1 MPISEKNAF
10 RRKLVSLILPMTLQN
25 FMFSLVPL
33 SDTIMLVSDQNAMSA
48 VSLASQVAFVFSMF
62 SMAISSGCSMF
73 AAQFWGK
80 GDKKSIEQLFGYCIR
95 LLLPILVLF
104 FGCTMFMPEAVMR
117 IYTNEPSLIAHGI
130 PYLRIASFSYVC
142 MGLSIVYE
150 AILKNV
156 GLVKQCTFASGVMVI
171 LNVFLNAVL
180 INGLFG
186 VPKMGATGAAIATTV
201 SAFVGLVFCIYFSLT
216 KKIVTLRL
224 KYILKTGMNL
234 RQRFSKYSAPFFLNQ
249 IIWSIGFTMI
259 PVIIGHLDP
268 DVVSD
273 AVAANTIVTVIKDI
287 VSSFCY
293 ALGAGGAIVVGNE
306 LGAGRLETAKD
317 YGKRIM
323 KLCVVSGI
331 ALGLLAAAT
340 APLVIRFVN
349 LTPRAEHYLFIMIL
363 MCSYYILGRS
373 INCTTIGGIFSAG
386 GDTKFG
392 FICDTVTMWA
402 FIVPAGALAAFVLK
416 LPVLWV
422 YFILNLDEIIKLPVV
437 IARYRQFKWVKNIVN
452 DMEAE
457 EI

>member
-1 MPISEKNAF
+1 MPISEKAAF
-10 RRKLVSLILPMTLQN
+10 RKKLISLILPMTLQN

-33 SDTIMLVSDQNAMSA
+33 SDTIMLVSDQDAMSA

-80 GDKKSIEQLFGYCIR
+80 GDKQSIERLFGYCIR
-95 LLLPILVLF
+95 LLFPILVLF

-117 IYTNEPSLIAHGI
+117 IYTNEPTLIAHGI

-150 AILKNV
+150 SILKNV

-171 LNVFLNAVL
+171 LNVCLNAVF
-180 INGLFG
+180 IYGLFG
-186 VPKMGATGAAIATTV
+186 VPKMGATGAAIATTI
-201 SAFVGLVFCIYFSLT
+201 SAFAGLLFCIYFSLT
-216 KKIVTLRL
+216 KKIVSLRL
-224 KYILKTGMNL
+224 KYILKTGIKL

-259 PVIIGHLDP
+259 TVIMGHLGN
-268 DVVSD
+268 D
-273 AVAANTIVTVIKDI
+273 AVAANAIVTVIKDI

-317 YGKRIM
+317 YGRRIM

-331 ALGLLAAAT
+331 LLGLLAAST

-349 LTPRAEHYLFIMIL
+349 LTPRAEHFLFIMIL

-402 FIVPAGALAAFVLK
+402 FIIPIGCIAAFVLK
-416 LPVLWV
+416 LPVLVV
-422 YFILNLDEIIKLPVV
+422 YFLLNLDEIVKLPVV
-437 IARYRQFKWVKNIVN
+437 IARYRQFKWVRNIVN
-452 DMEAE
+452 DMETDE
-457 EI
+457 V

>member
-1 MPISEKNAF
+1 MPISEKAAF
-10 RRKLVSLILPMTLQN
+10 RKKLISLILPMTLQN

-33 SDTIMLVSDQNAMSA
+33 SDTIMLVSDQDAMSA

-80 GDKKSIEQLFGYCIR
+80 GDKQSIERLFGYCIR

-117 IYTNEPSLIAHGI
+117 IYTNEPILIAHGI

-150 AILKNV
+150 SILKNV

-171 LNVFLNAVL
+171 LNVCLNAVF
-180 INGLFG
+180 IYGLFG
-186 VPKMGATGAAIATTV
+186 VPKMGATGAAIATTI
-201 SAFVGLVFCIYFSLT
+201 SAFAGLLFCIYFSLT
-216 KKIVTLRL
+216 KKIVSLRL
-224 KYILKTGMNL
+224 KYILKTGIKL

-259 PVIIGHLDP
+259 TVIMGHLGN
-268 DVVSD
+268 D
-273 AVAANTIVTVIKDI
+273 AVAANAIVTVIKDI

-317 YGKRIM
+317 YGRRIM

-331 ALGLLAAAT
+331 LLGLLAAST
-340 APLVIRFVN
+340 APLVIRFIN
-349 LTPRAEHYLFIMIL
+349 LTPRAEHFLFIMIL

-402 FIVPAGALAAFVLK
+402 FIIPIGCIAAFVLK
-416 LPVLWV
+416 LPVLVV
-422 YFILNLDEIIKLPVV
+422 YFLLNLDEIVKLPVV
-437 IARYRQFKWVKNIVN
+437 IARYRQFKWVRNIVN
-452 DMEAE
+452 DMETDE
-457 EI
+457 V

>member
-1 MPISEKNAF
+1 MPISEKAAF
-10 RRKLVSLILPMTLQN
+10 RKKLISLILPMTLQN

-33 SDTIMLVSDQNAMSA
+33 SDTIMLVSDQDAMSA

-80 GDKKSIEQLFGYCIR
+80 GDKQSIERLFGYCIR

-117 IYTNEPSLIAHGI
+117 IYTNEPILIAHGI

-150 AILKNV
+150 SILKNV

-171 LNVFLNAVL
+171 LNVCLNAVF
-180 INGLFG
+180 IYGLFG
-186 VPKMGATGAAIATTV
+186 VPKMGATGAAIATTI
-201 SAFVGLVFCIYFSLT
+201 SAFAGLLFCIYFSLT
-216 KKIVTLRL
+216 KKIVSLRL
-224 KYILKTGMNL
+224 KYILKTGIKL

-259 PVIIGHLDP
+259 TVIMGHLGN
-268 DVVSD
+268 D
-273 AVAANTIVTVIKDI
+273 AVAANAIVTVIKDI

-317 YGKRIM
+317 YGRRIM

-331 ALGLLAAAT
+331 LLGLLAAST

-349 LTPRAEHYLFIMIL
+349 LTPRAEHFLFIMIL

-402 FIVPAGALAAFVLK
+402 FIIPVGCIAAFVLK
-416 LPVLWV
+416 LPVLVV
-422 YFILNLDEIIKLPVV
+422 YFLLNLDEIVKLPVV
-437 IARYRQFKWVKNIVN
+437 IARYRQFKWVRNIVN
-452 DMEAE
+452 DMETDE
-457 EI
+457 V

>member
-1 MPISEKNAF
+1 MPISEKASF
-10 RRKLVSLILPMTLQN
+10 RKKLISLILPMTLQN

-33 SDTIMLVSDQNAMSA
+33 SDTIMLVSDQDAMSA

-80 GDKKSIEQLFGYCIR
+80 GDKQSIERLFGYCIR

-117 IYTNEPSLIAHGI
+117 IYTNEPTLIAHGI

-150 AILKNV
+150 SILKNV

-171 LNVFLNAVL
+171 LNVCLNAVF
-180 INGLFG
+180 IYGLFG
-186 VPKMGATGAAIATTV
+186 VPKMGATGAAIATTI
-201 SAFVGLVFCIYFSLT
+201 SAFAGLLFCIYFSLT
-216 KKIVTLRL
+216 KKIVSLRL
-224 KYILKTGMNL
+224 KYILKTGIKL

-259 PVIIGHLDP
+259 TVIMGHLGN
-268 DVVSD
+268 D
-273 AVAANTIVTVIKDI
+273 AVAANAIVTVIKDI

-317 YGKRIM
+317 YGRRIM

-331 ALGLLAAAT
+331 LLGLLAAST

-349 LTPRAEHYLFIMIL
+349 LTPRAEHFLFIMIL

-402 FIVPAGALAAFVLK
+402 FIIPIGCIAAFVLK
-416 LPVLWV
+416 LPVLVV
-422 YFILNLDEIIKLPVV
+422 YFLLNLDEIVKLPVV

-452 DMEAE
+452 DMETDE
-457 EI
+457 V

>member
-1 MPISEKNAF
+1 
-10 RRKLVSLILPMTLQN
+10 MTLQN

-33 SDTIMLVSDQNAMSA
+33 SDTIMLVSDQDAMSA

-80 GDKKSIEQLFGYCIR
+80 GDKQSIERLFGYCIR

-150 AILKNV
+150 SILKNV

-171 LNVFLNAVL
+171 LNVCLNAVF
-180 INGLFG
+180 IYGLFG
-186 VPKMGATGAAIATTV
+186 VPKMGATGAAIATTI
-201 SAFVGLVFCIYFSLT
+201 SAFAGLLFCIYFSLT
-216 KKIVTLRL
+216 KKIVSLRL
-224 KYILKTGMNL
+224 KYILKTGIKL

-259 PVIIGHLDP
+259 TVIMGHLGN
-268 DVVSD
+268 D
-273 AVAANTIVTVIKDI
+273 AVAANAIVTVIKDI

-317 YGKRIM
+317 YGRRIM

-331 ALGLLAAAT
+331 LLGLLAAST

-349 LTPRAEHYLFIMIL
+349 LTPRAEHFLFIMIL

-402 FIVPAGALAAFVLK
+402 FIIPIGCIAAFVLK
-416 LPVLWV
+416 LPVLVV
-422 YFILNLDEIIKLPVV
+422 YFLLNLDEIVKLPVV
-437 IARYRQFKWVKNIVN
+437 IARYRQFKWVRNIVN
-452 DMEAE
+452 DMETDE
-457 EI
+457 V

>member
-1 MPISEKNAF
+1 
-10 RRKLVSLILPMTLQN
+10 MTLQN

-33 SDTIMLVSDQNAMSA
+33 SDTIMLVSDQDAMSA

-80 GDKKSIEQLFGYCIR
+80 GDKQSIERLFGYCIR

-117 IYTNEPSLIAHGI
+117 IYTNEPTLIAHGI

-150 AILKNV
+150 SILKNV

-171 LNVFLNAVL
+171 LNVCLNAVF
-180 INGLFG
+180 IYGLFG
-186 VPKMGATGAAIATTV
+186 VPKMGATGAAIATTI
-201 SAFVGLVFCIYFSLT
+201 SAFAGLLFCIYFSLT
-216 KKIVTLRL
+216 KKIVSLRL
-224 KYILKTGMNL
+224 KYVLKTGIKL

-259 PVIIGHLDP
+259 TVIMGHLGN
-268 DVVSD
+268 D
-273 AVAANTIVTVIKDI
+273 AVAANAIVTVIKDI

-317 YGKRIM
+317 YGRRIM

-331 ALGLLAAAT
+331 LLGLLAAST

-349 LTPRAEHYLFIMIL
+349 LTPRAEHFLFIMIL

-402 FIVPAGALAAFVLK
+402 FIIPIGCIAAFVLK
-416 LPVLWV
+416 LPVLVV
-422 YFILNLDEIIKLPVV
+422 YFLLNLDEIVKLPVV
-437 IARYRQFKWVKNIVN
+437 IARYRQFKWVRNIVN
-452 DMEAE
+452 DMETDE
-457 EI
+457 V

>member
-1 MPISEKNAF
+1 MPISEKAAF
-10 RRKLVSLILPMTLQN
+10 RKKLISLILPMTLQN

-33 SDTIMLVSDQNAMSA
+33 SDTIMLVSDQDAMSA

-80 GDKKSIEQLFGYCIR
+80 GDKQSIERLFGYCIR

-117 IYTNEPSLIAHGI
+117 IYTNEPTLIAHGI

-150 AILKNV
+150 SILKNV

-171 LNVFLNAVL
+171 LNVCLNAVF
-180 INGLFG
+180 IYGLFG
-186 VPKMGATGAAIATTV
+186 VPKMGATGAAIATTI
-201 SAFVGLVFCIYFSLT
+201 SAFAGLLFCIYFSLT
-216 KKIVTLRL
+216 KKIVSLRL
-224 KYILKTGMNL
+224 KYVLKTGIKL

-259 PVIIGHLDP
+259 TVIMGHLGN
-268 DVVSD
+268 D
-273 AVAANTIVTVIKDI
+273 AVAANAIVTVIKDI

-317 YGKRIM
+317 YGRRIM

-331 ALGLLAAAT
+331 LLGLLAAST

-349 LTPRAEHYLFIMIL
+349 LTPRAEHFLFIMIL

-402 FIVPAGALAAFVLK
+402 FIIPIGCIAAFVLK
-416 LPVLWV
+416 LPVLVV
-422 YFILNLDEIIKLPVV
+422 YFLLNLDEIVKLPVV
-437 IARYRQFKWVKNIVN
+437 IARYRQFKWVRNIVN
-452 DMEAE
+452 DMETDE
-457 EI
+457 V

>member
-1 MPISEKNAF
+1 MPISEKAAF
-10 RRKLVSLILPMTLQN
+10 RKKLISLILPMTLQN

-33 SDTIMLVSDQNAMSA
+33 SDTIMLVSDQDAMSA

-80 GDKKSIEQLFGYCIR
+80 GDKQSIERLFGYCIR

-117 IYTNEPSLIAHGI
+117 IYTNEPILIAHGI

-150 AILKNV
+150 SILKNV

-171 LNVFLNAVL
+171 LNVCLNAVF
-180 INGLFG
+180 IYGLFG
-186 VPKMGATGAAIATTV
+186 VPKMGATGAAIATTI
-201 SAFVGLVFCIYFSLT
+201 SAFAGLLFCIYFSLT
-216 KKIVTLRL
+216 KKIVSLRL
-224 KYILKTGMNL
+224 KYILKTGIKL

-259 PVIIGHLDP
+259 TVIMGHLGN
-268 DVVSD
+268 D
-273 AVAANTIVTVIKDI
+273 AVAANAIVTVIKDI

-306 LGAGRLETAKD
+306 LGAGRLVTAKD
-317 YGKRIM
+317 YGRRIM

-331 ALGLLAAAT
+331 LLGLLAAST
-340 APLVIRFVN
+340 APLVIRFIN
-349 LTPRAEHYLFIMIL
+349 LTPRAEHFLFIMIL

-402 FIVPAGALAAFVLK
+402 FIIPIGCIAAFVLK
-416 LPVLWV
+416 LPVLVV
-422 YFILNLDEIIKLPVV
+422 YFLLNLDEIVKLPVV
-437 IARYRQFKWVKNIVN
+437 IARYRQFKWVRNIVN
-452 DMEAE
+452 DMETDE
-457 EI
+457 V

>member
-1 MPISEKNAF
+1 MPISEKAAF
-10 RRKLVSLILPMTLQN
+10 RKKLISLILPMTLQN

-33 SDTIMLVSDQNAMSA
+33 SDTIMLVSDQDAMSA

-80 GDKKSIEQLFGYCIR
+80 GDKQSIERLFGYCIR

-117 IYTNEPSLIAHGI
+117 IYTNEPILIAHGI

-150 AILKNV
+150 SILKNV

-171 LNVFLNAVL
+171 LNVCLNAVF
-180 INGLFG
+180 IYGLFG
-186 VPKMGATGAAIATTV
+186 VPKMGATGAAIATTI
-201 SAFVGLVFCIYFSLT
+201 SAFAGLLFCIYFSLT
-216 KKIVTLRL
+216 KKIVSLRL
-224 KYILKTGMNL
+224 KYILKTGIKL

-259 PVIIGHLDP
+259 TVIMGHLGN
-268 DVVSD
+268 D
-273 AVAANTIVTVIKDI
+273 AVAANAIVTVIKDI

-306 LGAGRLETAKD
+306 LGAGRLVTAKD
-317 YGKRIM
+317 YGRRIM

-331 ALGLLAAAT
+331 LLGLLAAST

-349 LTPRAEHYLFIMIL
+349 LTPRAEHFLFIMIL

-402 FIVPAGALAAFVLK
+402 FIIPIGCIAAFVLK
-416 LPVLWV
+416 LPVLVV
-422 YFILNLDEIIKLPVV
+422 YFLLNLDEIVKLPVV
-437 IARYRQFKWVKNIVN
+437 IARYRQFKWVRNIVN
-452 DMEAE
+452 DMETDE
-457 EI
+457 V

>member
-1 MPISEKNAF
+1 MPISEKAAF
-10 RRKLVSLILPMTLQN
+10 RKKLISLILPMTLQN

-33 SDTIMLVSDQNAMSA
+33 SDTIMLVSDQDAMSA

-80 GDKKSIEQLFGYCIR
+80 GDKQSIERLFGYCIR

-117 IYTNEPSLIAHGI
+117 IYTNEPILIAHGI

-150 AILKNV
+150 SILKNV

-171 LNVFLNAVL
+171 LNVCLNAVF
-180 INGLFG
+180 IYGLFG
-186 VPKMGATGAAIATTV
+186 VPKMGATGAAIATTI
-201 SAFVGLVFCIYFSLT
+201 SAFAGLLFCIYFSLT
-216 KKIVTLRL
+216 KKIVSLRL
-224 KYILKTGMNL
+224 KYILKTGIKL

-259 PVIIGHLDP
+259 TVIMGHLGN
-268 DVVSD
+268 D
-273 AVAANTIVTVIKDI
+273 AVAANAIVTVIKDI

-317 YGKRIM
+317 YGRRIM

-331 ALGLLAAAT
+331 LLGLLAAST

-349 LTPRAEHYLFIMIL
+349 LTPRAEHFLFIMIL

-402 FIVPAGALAAFVLK
+402 FIIPIGCIAAFVLK
-416 LPVLWV
+416 LPVLVV
-422 YFILNLDEIIKLPVV
+422 YFLLNLDEIVKLPVV
-437 IARYRQFKWVKNIVN
+437 IARYRQFKWVRNIVN
-452 DMEAE
+452 DMETDE
-457 EI
+457 V

>member
-1 MPISEKNAF
+1 MPNSEKAAF
-10 RRKLVSLILPMTLQN
+10 RKKLVSLILPMTLQN

-33 SDTIMLVSDQNAMSA
+33 SDTIMLVSDQDAMSS

-80 GDKKSIEQLFGYCIR
+80 GDKKSIEQLFGYCIK

-117 IYTNEPSLIAHGI
+117 IYTNNPSLIAHGI

-150 AILKNV
+150 SILKNV
-156 GLVKQCTFASGVMVI
+156 GLVKQCTFASGVMVV
-171 LNVFLNAVL
+171 LNVFLNAVF
-180 INGLFG
+180 IYGLFG
-186 VPKMGATGAAIATTV
+186 IPKMGATGAAIATTIA
-201 SAFVGLVFCIYFSLT
+201 AFAGLAFCIYFSLT
-216 KKIVTLRL
+216 KKIVSLRL
-224 KYILKTGMNL
+224 KYILRTGINL
-234 RQRFSKYSAPFFLNQ
+234 RRRFSKYSAPFFLNQ

-259 PVIIGHLDP
+259 TVIMGHLGN
-268 DVVSD
+268 D
-273 AVAANTIVTVIKDI
+273 AVAANAIVTVIKDI

-306 LGAGRLETAKD
+306 LGAGRLERAKD

-331 ALGLLAAAT
+331 ILGLIAAAS
-340 APLVIRFVN
+340 APLVVMFVN
-349 LTPRAEHYLFIMIL
+349 LTPLAEHYLFIMIL

-386 GDTKFG
+386 GDTRFG
-392 FICDTVTMWA
+392 FICDTVTMWV
-402 FIVPAGALAAFVLK
+402 FIVPVGFIAAFALR
-416 LPVLWV
+416 LPVLVV
-422 YFILNLDEIIKLPVV
+422 YFLLNLDEIIKLPVV
-437 IARYRQFKWVKNIVN
+437 IARYRQYKWVNNIVN
-452 DMEAE
+452 DMEADE
-457 EI
+457 F